1 MVGVPVVDERFVDFV
16 ADRRKCTLETR
27 YSKAMGAPHRGM
39 A

>member
-16 ADRRKCTLETR
+16 ADRRICTLETR
-27 YSKAMGAPHRGM
+27 YSKAMGAPHRDM